1 MDEKLLTQCPACGLQ
16 LEVKLAWIGRSGTCK
31 CGEKFYIDPS
41 VSLKEPPQEADLEE
55 QDDAGVHVVSSE
67 DIFGGEDLSPEE
79 NLRRTIRLALQDG
92 MISIDEQI
100 LLENL
105 RHEYG
110 ISAEA
115 ARQIFD
121 QEKGD
126 GAEEE
131 STTNE
136 VAVAES
142 PAEEESVEPEATP
155 QVEVAEVAEEGEEVE
170 EEEEATSRVSSLLW
184 LAAGAAA
191 AVVGYLYY
199 RGIISF

>member
-31 CGEKFYIDPS
+31 CGEKFYIEPS

-55 QDDAGVHVVSSE
+55 QEDAGVHVVSSE

-92 MISIDEQI
+92 MVSIDEQV

-126 GAEEE
+126 GTEEE
-131 STTNE
+131 STTDE
-136 VAVAES
+136 AAVAES

-155 QVEVAEVAEEGEEVE
+155 EVEVAEEGEEVE

-184 LAAGAAA
+184 LGVGAAA
-191 AVVGYLYY
+191 AVGAYLYFS
-199 RGIISF
+199 GVIKI

>member
-1 MDEKLLTQCPACGLQ
+1 MDETLLSQCPACGLQ

-31 CGEKFYIDPS
+31 CGEKFYIEPS
-41 VSLKEPPQEADLEE
+41 VALKEPSQETSADE
-55 QDDAGVHVVSSE
+55 QADASIHVVSSE

-79 NLRRTIRLALQDG
+79 NLRRTIRLALKDG
-92 MISIDEQI
+92 MVSIDEQI

-121 QEKGD
+121 EEKGD

-131 STTNE
+131 STTEE
-136 VAVAES
+136 VAVAGS
-142 PAEEESVEPEATP
+142 PAEEESVEPESEETP
-155 QVEVAEVAEEGEEVE
+155 QVDVAEENEEV
-170 EEEEATSRVSSLLW
+170 EEEEATSRVSSLIW
-184 LAAGAAA
+184 LAVGAAA
-191 AVVGYLYY
+191 AVGAYLYFS
-199 RGIISF
+199 GVIKF